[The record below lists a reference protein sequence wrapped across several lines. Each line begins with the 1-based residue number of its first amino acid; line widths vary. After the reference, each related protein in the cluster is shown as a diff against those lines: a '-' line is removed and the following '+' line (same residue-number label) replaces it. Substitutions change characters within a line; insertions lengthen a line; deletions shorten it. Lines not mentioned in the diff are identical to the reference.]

1 MKDSY
6 GFDNLSRDILVF
18 AVLLGVIGF
27 MFIKT
32 VVGIVLCFFAT
43 LLTALVLYR
52 TMSNKTY
59 KRKNELNIYNGILF
73 KIKNAFRRMGNS
85 VNKGASDMKN
95 FRRFRCPN
103 CRQRLRVPRHK
114 GKIRITC
121 SKCGTKFERK
131 T

>member
-18 AVLLGVIGF
+18 AVLLGVLGF
-27 MFIKT
+27 MLIKT
-32 VVGIVLCFFAT
+32 IAGVILCFFAT
-43 LLTALVLYR
+43 LLTAIVLYR
-52 TMSNKTY
+52 TMSNKIY
-59 KRKNELNIYNGILF
+59 KRKNELNVYNGLLF
-73 KIKNAFRRMGNS
+73 KIKNAFRKLGNGMRA
-85 VNKGASDMKN
+85 GASDRRS
-95 FRRFRCPN
+95 FRHFRCPN
-103 CRQRLRVPRHK
+103 CRQKLRVPRHK